1 MLRKFLVTVI
11 VAFSTIA
18 MTNPA
23 VASEVSPT
31 EIDGATTVDAHEA
44 KSLFDEGLL
53 FVDTRK
59 DSDWEAGRIPDAE
72 HLELKT
78 VFNEA
83 SLSEIASKDQPLVF
97 YCNGEHCM
105 RSSKACAKA
114 VSWGFQ
120 NVYYFRDGFPAWKA
134 AGYPVE

>member
-1 MLRKFLVTVI
+1 MLKSFLAAAL
-11 VAFSTIA
+11 VAISTF
-18 MTNPA
+18 A
-23 VASEVSPT
+23 VAHHADASEVSPT
-31 EIDGATTVDAHEA
+31 EVEGALTIDVHKA
-44 KSLFDEGLL
+44 KALFDEGLL

-72 HLELKT
+72 HLELKS
-78 VFNEA
+78 VFSEA
-83 SLSEIASKDQPLVF
+83 SLLEIASKDQPLVF

-105 RSSKACAKA
+105 RSSKACVKA
-114 VSWGFQ
+114 VSWGFK

>member
-1 MLRKFLVTVI
+1 MLKSFLAAAL
-11 VAFSTIA
+11 VAFSTF
-18 MTNPA
+18 A
-23 VASEVSPT
+23 VAHHAGASEVSPM
-31 EIDGATTVDAHEA
+31 EVEGALTVDAHKA
-44 KSLFDEGLL
+44 KALFDEGLL

-72 HLELKT
+72 HLELKS
-78 VFNEA
+78 VFSEA
-83 SLSEIASKDQPLVF
+83 SLLEIASKDQPLVF

-114 VSWGFQ
+114 VSWGFK

>member
-1 MLRKFLVTVI
+1 MLSKSFAAAI
-11 VAFSTIA
+11 FAFSALFMAIQA
-18 MTNPA
+18 A
-23 VASEVSPT
+23 ASDVSPLEVEGAVT
-31 EIDGATTVDAHEA
+31 IDAQKA
-44 KSLFDEGLL
+44 KELFDTGLL

-72 HLELKT
+72 HLELKS
-78 VFNEA
+78 VFSEA

-105 RSSKACAKA
+105 RSSKACAMA
-114 VSWGFQ
+114 VAWGFRK
-120 NVYYFRDGFPAWKA
+120 VYYFRDGFPAWKT